1 MIKKFSKIALRYRP
15 PGENNVPK
23 MKDFLKA
30 IKALGATVI
39 TSRDDMNLFED
50 TVINVNSQFEYNNAE
65 LVIVFGGDGTIIKAA
80 REFSPYGTPVLG
92 INTGTLGYLAE
103 LAPDETNLIEQILY
117 GNFRIEQRMMLDVQI
132 ESKNQT
138 ITPKLPA
145 INEVVISNGPISRL
159 IKYDLFCDGIQIQ
172 SSRADGIIIAT
183 PTGSTAYS
191 MSAGGPVADPSLDC
205 IITTPI
211 CPFALNQRPVIYGA
225 NTILEIS
232 SVACREN
239 EVYLT
244 IDGSEVYRSSPE
256 DRIIIKR
263 STVKSKLV
271 RIRHRSFLEVLHE
284 KMS

>member
-1 MIKKFSKIALRYRP
+1 MIKKISKIALRYRP
-15 PGENNVPK
+15 PEKENIPK
-23 MKDFLKA
+23 MQEFVQA
-30 IKALGATVI
+30 IKQLGATVI
-39 TSRDDMNLFED
+39 TSRDAQNLFD
-50 TVINVNSQFEYNNAE
+50 GIVINVNPQFEYNNTE

-92 INTGTLGYLAE
+92 VNTGTLGYLAE
-103 LAPDETNLIEQILY
+103 LGPDEIQLVKQVLAGE
-117 GNFRIEQRMMLDVQI
+117 FRIEERMMLDVQI
-132 ESKNQT
+132 ESKKKT
-138 ITPKLPA
+138 LVPELPA

-225 NTILEIS
+225 NTVLEIS

-244 IDGSEVYRSSPE
+244 IDGSDVYKIAP
-256 DRIIIKR
+256 DDKIIIKR
-263 STVKSKLV
+263 SAVKSKLI